1 LLTKIK
7 KKFQSWIL
15 LEAEVAIKAGLTP
28 NQISALGVAF
38 AVVSGLSYWL
48 AGTAFRNEHWTILM
62 ILAPLFLLISGF
74 CDALDGALARLH
86 GETTVFGGF
95 LDSLLDRYADA
106 AIYIGIIMGR
116 LCDIEWGVIALVG
129 SLLVS
134 YARARSEAAGIKME
148 TVGIAERADRLLIMV
163 FGSFI
168 SLVWPEAL
176 RWCMI
181 LLAILTNFTVL
192 QRATHFYR
200 RANPR
205 KEELTEPS
213 PDP

>member
-7 KKFQSWIL
+7 KKFQSWIS
-15 LEAEVAIKAGLTP
+15 LEANVAIKAGLTP
-28 NQISALGVAF
+28 NQISALGVVF

-48 AGTAFRNEHWTILM
+48 AGTTFKNEHWTTLM
-62 ILAPLFLLISGF
+62 ILAPIFLLISGF

-116 LCDIEWGVIALVG
+116 LCDIGWGLIALVG

-134 YARARSEAAGIKME
+134 YARARSEAAGVKME
-148 TVGIAERADRLLIMV
+148 TVGIAERADRLLIIV
-163 FGSFI
+163 FGTFI
-168 SLVWPEAL
+168 SLIWNEAL
-176 RWCMI
+176 RWCVV

-200 RANPR
+200 RANPP
-205 KEELTEPS
+205 EEGLTEPS

>member
-7 KKFQSWIL
+7 KKVQSWIS
-15 LEAEVAIKAGLTP
+15 LEAEVAVKTGLTP
-28 NQISALGVAF
+28 NQISALGVIF
-38 AVVSGLSYWL
+38 ATVSGLLYWL
-48 AGTAFRNEHWTILM
+48 AGTTLNEHWFTLM
-62 ILAPLFLLISGF
+62 ILAPIFILISGF

-86 GETTVFGGF
+86 GQTTIFGGF

-148 TVGIAERADRLLIMV
+148 TVGIAERADRLLIIV

-168 SLVWPEAL
+168 SLIWNETL
-176 RWCMI
+176 RWCII

-200 RANPR
+200 RADPR
-205 KEELTEPS
+205 KDDLTEPS

>member
-7 KKFQSWIL
+7 EKFQSWIL
-15 LEAEVAIKAGLTP
+15 LEAEVAVKAGLTP
-28 NQISALGVAF
+28 NQISALGVTF

-48 AGTAFRNEHWTILM
+48 AGTAFRNEHWTTLM
-62 ILAPLFLLISGF
+62 ILAPIFLLISGF

-134 YARARSEAAGIKME
+134 YARARSEAAGVKME
-148 TVGIAERADRLLIMV
+148 TVGIAERADRLLIIV

-168 SLVWPEAL
+168 SLIWNEAL

-181 LLAILTNFTVL
+181 LLAVLTNFTVL

-200 RANPR
+200 RANWR
-205 KEELTEPS
+205 KEELAEPS
-213 PDP
+213 PGP

>member
-1 LLTKIK
+1 MLTKIK
-7 KKFQSWIL
+7 KKFQSWIS

-28 NQISALGVAF
+28 NQISTLGVAF

-48 AGTAFRNEHWTILM
+48 AGTTFRNEHWTTLM
-62 ILAPLFLLISGF
+62 ILAPIFLLISGF
-74 CDALDGALARLH
+74 CDTLDGALARLH

-168 SLVWPEAL
+168 SLIWNEAL

>member
-7 KKFQSWIL
+7 KKFQSWIS

-38 AVVSGLSYWL
+38 AVASGFSYWL
-48 AGTAFRNEHWTILM
+48 AGTTFKNEHWTALI
-62 ILAPLFLLISGF
+62 ILAPIFLLVSGF

-86 GETTVFGGF
+86 GKTTVFGGF

-106 AIYIGIIMGR
+106 AIYIGIIIGG
-116 LCDIEWGVIALVG
+116 LCDIGWGVTALVG

-148 TVGIAERADRLLIMV
+148 TVGIAERADRLLIIV

-176 RWCMI
+176 RWCVI
-181 LLAILTNFTVL
+181 LLAVLTNFTVL
-192 QRATHFYR
+192 QRAAHFHR
-200 RANPR
+200 TASPR
-205 KEELTEPS
+205 KKDLTEPS
-213 PDP
+213 HDS

>member
-7 KKFQSWIL
+7 EKFQSWIS

-28 NQISALGVAF
+28 NQISTLGVAF

-48 AGTAFRNEHWTILM
+48 AGTTFRNGHWTTLM
-62 ILAPLFLLISGF
+62 ILAPIFLLISGF
-74 CDALDGALARLH
+74 CDALDGVLARLH

-106 AIYIGIIMGR
+106 AIYIGIIAGR
-116 LCDIEWGVIALVG
+116 LCDVEWGVIALVG

-148 TVGIAERADRLLIMV
+148 TVGIAERADRLLIIV

-168 SLVWPEAL
+168 SLIWNEVL
-176 RWCMI
+176 RWCVI

-205 KEELTEPS
+205 KEEITEPS